1 MSIDRFADEN
11 GHLVVDDEMRDYIT
25 HMTPCDRVIAH
36 TKPICGA
43 PLDQVTKC
51 LLDPD
56 HEDHQHCGLRPN
68 GTFVRWSD
76 K

>member
-11 GHLVVDDEMRDYIT
+11 GHLVVDDEMRDYIA
-25 HMTPCDRVIAH
+25 HMTPCDQLPK
-36 TKPICGA
+36 KPTCGV
-43 PLDQVTKC
+43 PLDQCTKC

-56 HEDHQHCGLRPN
+56 HEDKQHCGLRPN

-76 K
+76 Q